1 MGKANSS
8 TSPLFADRLAFLQ
21 IGPDLVSDALVCHGA
36 SYNAR
41 MSRLI
46 AFLLCI
52 AFLFGAGGF
61 VRTGM
66 ALAAASV
73 MTLAGYLVWG
83 LARMFIGPAR

>member
-1 MGKANSS
+1 
-8 TSPLFADRLAFLQ
+8 
-21 IGPDLVSDALVCHGA
+21 
-36 SYNAR
+36 